1 MARYLFTLLIII
13 APSMLHAQFFMG
25 TDASLDRSV
34 TFCQYPVSN
43 NTHSDITYAPG
54 FSINLLSARSGRIN
68 YGISSYF
75 EKYSVVYGETNHTA
89 IIDSVSDKHKSSF
102 IFIAPVLDYRIDAN
116 SNWHLF
122 LRPSLGIETSGN
134 DKWTGSGSDNGYLSS
149 ATGTANTQ
157 STSPSA
163 YTNQYNT
170 VNNNNTNHFV
180 NRTVVRIG
188 LQLQRR
194 ISLSGRDLLVTNIGY
209 SLMPGSLTSI
219 FRSHGY
225 DINLSPQVFSL
236 GIGYMR
242 EFNKKPKPAN

>member
-1 MARYLFTLLIII
+1 
-13 APSMLHAQFFMG
+13 MLYAQFFIG
-25 TDASLDRSV
+25 TDGALDRSV

-43 NTHSDITYAPG
+43 IKHSDITYAPG
-54 FSINLLSARSGRIN
+54 FSINLLSVRSGRIN
-68 YGISSYF
+68 YGISFYF
-75 EKYSVVYGETNHTA
+75 EKYSVVYEETNHST
-89 IIDSVSDKHKSSF
+89 IIDSASDRHKSLF
-102 IFIAPVLDYRIDAN
+102 IYIAPVLDYRIDAH

-149 ATGTANTQ
+149 VTGANYTQ
-157 STSPSA
+157 QQTSPSS

-170 VNNNNTNHFV
+170 VNDNNTNHFV
-180 NRTVVRIG
+180 NRTIVRIG

-194 ISLSGRDLLVTNIGY
+194 IKLSARDLLATNVGY

-219 FRSHGY
+219 FRNHGY
-225 DINLSPQVFSL
+225 DINLSPQVFSF

-242 EFNKKPKPAN
+242 EFRKKPQNTN